1 MWLRLWYKSLR
12 PELQQVELER
22 KSLETVA
29 TTLQEDL
36 LAKRRQSEN
45 PQESEAPHQGALLE
59 AVGSGDVLLTMKVF
73 AFCYFWEKCL
83 TGPSELPHQK
93 RIDCLS
99 PLGCASLPTQ
109 KRKGKDTKTDQCR
122 YSGATH
128 PPISFQ
134 NHADLWHRPL
144 PHTF

>member
-1 MWLRLWYKSLR
+1 MVSYHETKKPTFLPGFTWLVLGEDPAARSHRVEQFTALWLRLWYKSLR
-12 PELQQVELER
+12 PELQRVELDR

-73 AFCYFWEKCL
+73 AFC
-83 TGPSELPHQK
+83 
-93 RIDCLS
+93 
-99 PLGCASLPTQ
+99 
-109 KRKGKDTKTDQCR
+109 
-122 YSGATH
+122 
-128 PPISFQ
+128 
-134 NHADLWHRPL
+134 
-144 PHTF
+144 